1 MGKMKKLRYALSML
15 INKYDGKH
23 NGCPACKSEAYL
35 SLSSAEFNKF
45 PTSLRHCSGCKLLY
59 RHPIT
64 LESES
69 RKFYEEEYTE
79 SGLTTDL
86 PTATELAPLLESN
99 FYDSEKNLKEMQLLK
114 RISTKL
120 NRKLRI
126 LDYGANWGY
135 NVYQLNQQDFIEFAA
150 GYEYSKV
157 RASYG
162 VENLGVTYIDE
173 SQFSNDFDVVYSAH
187 VIEHMYNP
195 KLFETHVDKLI
206 NDDGY
211 CIVRCP
217 NGSMT
222 GLLANPNIWKAL
234 WGEVHPNFIS
244 DEYLLNIFSDYEG
257 AAFDAPNGLAKYD
270 YLNHLDYP
278 PVSLL
283 PKTPFLLGV
292 FRRLKKSSETLIE

>member
-1 MGKMKKLRYALSML
+1 MGKMKKLKYALSML
-15 INKYDGKH
+15 RRKYDGKH
-23 NGCPACKSEAYL
+23 NGCPACKSEAYVQ
-35 SLSSAEFNKF
+35 LSSAEFNKF

-64 LESES
+64 LESKS

-99 FYDSEKNLKEMQLLK
+99 FYDSEKDLSAWIPLLK

-135 NVYQLNQQDFIEFAA
+135 TVYQLNQQDFIEFAV

-173 SQFSNDFDVVYSAH
+173 SQFSNDFDVVYSSH

-211 CIVRCP
+211 CIVTCP

-222 GLLANPNIWKAL
+222 GLLANPNIWKRL

-257 AAFDAPNGLAKYD
+257 AAFNAPSGLAKYD

-278 PVSLL
+278 PVSHL
-283 PKTPFLLGV
+283 PKTAFLLGV
-292 FRRLKKSSETLIE
+292 FRRPTSK